1 MNHSTLKRISIITGH
16 YGSGKT
22 NIAVNM
28 ALDLKKSGKNVTIVD
43 LDIVNP
49 YFRTADFQQMLE
61 QHGIKVITPTFANT
75 NLDIPSLPASV
86 NAVFNDNDNYVI
98 IDVGGDDAGGIALG
112 RYANLIKKSDYD
124 LYYVINECRYLT
136 KDAHEAVELLAEIEA
151 VTRVKATKL
160 INNTNLGEKTT
171 IDTLVH
177 SLDFAKK
184 VSTETNLPVAF
195 HCINKEINTKNYD
208 FYPVNIF
215 VKTAWTD

>member
-28 ALDLKKSGKNVTIVD
+28 ALDMKKSGKNVTIVD

-49 YFRTADFQQMLE
+49 YFRTADFQSLLE
-61 QHGIKVITPTFANT
+61 SQGITVITPTFANT

-86 NAVFNDNDNYVI
+86 NTVFNDADNYVI

-112 RYANLIKKSDYD
+112 RYANLIKQSDYD

-136 KDAHEAVELLAEIEA
+136 KDADEAISLLSEIES
-151 VTRVKATKL
+151 VTRVRATKL
-160 INNTNLGEKTT
+160 INNSNLGEQTT
-171 IDTLVH
+171 LDTVVH
-177 SLDFAKK
+177 SLEFATH
-184 VSTETNLPVAF
+184 VSAETSLPISF
-195 HCINKEINTKNYD
+195 HCINKNLDADGYD
-208 FYPVNIF
+208 FYPVDIF
-215 VKTAWTD
+215 VKTVWSD